1 MSTIITIGNFELKW
15 YSFLLLIAFTLGSF
29 LIYINSKKYNLD
41 KNKIIDL
48 IFYLILFSVIGA
60 RIYYVIF
67 NIGYYIKYPIEII
80 KVWEGG
86 LAIHGG
92 IIAGIL
98 YLLYFCNKNK
108 INILSLTD
116 LIVPSLAIGQAI
128 GRWGNFF
135 NQEAYGPIVKYE
147 VLKGLH
153 IPNFIIN
160 GMYIDNHYYYPTF
173 LFESIWCFLIFITI
187 IILMK
192 INKKSLGLYTSI
204 YLIMYGVERFIVE
217 SLRQDSLMFFNLKI
231 AQIVSII
238 MIIIGIFIQIKGRRK
253 KIDK

>member
-160 GMYIDNHYYYPTF
+160 GMYIDNHYHYPTF

-192 INKKSLGLYTSI
+192 INKKSL
-204 YLIMYGVERFIVE
+204 
-217 SLRQDSLMFFNLKI
+217 LMFFNLKI

>member
-48 IFYLILFSVIGA
+48 IFYLILFSIIGA

-160 GMYIDNHYYYPTF
+160 GMYIDNHYHYPTF

-217 SLRQDSLMFFNLKI
+217 SLRQDSLMLFNLKI

>member
-29 LIYINSKKYNLD
+29 LIYINRKKYNLD

-160 GMYIDNHYYYPTF
+160 GMYIDNHYHYPTF

-217 SLRQDSLMFFNLKI
+217 SLRQDSLMLFNLKI

-253 KIDK
+253 KFDK

>member
-48 IFYLILFSVIGA
+48 IFYLILFSIIGA

-160 GMYIDNHYYYPTF
+160 GMYIDNHYHYPTF

>member
-15 YSFLLLIAFTLGSF
+15 YSFLLLIALTLGSV

>member
-29 LIYINSKKYNLD
+29 LIYINRKKYNLD

-160 GMYIDNHYYYPTF
+160 GMYIDNHYHYPTF

-217 SLRQDSLMFFNLKI
+217 SLRQDSLMLFNLKI

>member
-160 GMYIDNHYYYPTF
+160 GMYIANHYHYPTF

-217 SLRQDSLMFFNLKI
+217 SLRQDSLMLFNLKI

>member
-29 LIYINSKKYNLD
+29 LIYINRKKYNLD

-98 YLLYFCNKNK
+98 YLIYFCNKNK

-160 GMYIDNHYYYPTF
+160 GMYIDNHYHYPTF

-217 SLRQDSLMFFNLKI
+217 SLRQDSLMLFNLKI

>member
-48 IFYLILFSVIGA
+48 IFYLILFSIIGA

-135 NQEAYGPIVKYE
+135 NQEAYGPIVKYK

-160 GMYIDNHYYYPTF
+160 GMYIDNHYHYPTF

-217 SLRQDSLMFFNLKI
+217 SLRQDSLMLFNLKI

>member
-160 GMYIDNHYYYPTF
+160 GMYIDNHYHYPTF

-217 SLRQDSLMFFNLKI
+217 SLRQDSLMLFNLTI

>member
-15 YSFLLLIAFTLGSF
+15 YSFLLLIAFTLGSV

-48 IFYLILFSVIGA
+48 IFYLILFSIIGA